1 MIEQVLNVSQEEM
14 HDWFS
19 TKREQEL
26 PSVLRLDVSSL
37 QSMVRMADTHRAFF
51 GNQVLTVSS
60 GTESLRR
67 AGALACT
74 V

>member
-1 MIEQVLNVSQEEM
+1 VIEQVLNVSQEEM

-26 PSVLRLDVSSL
+26 PSVLRIDFSSL
-37 QSMVRMADTHRAFF
+37 QSMVRMADTHRAFLHISP
-51 GNQVLTVSS
+51 GVIGRRDRSTVSAKR
-60 GTESLRR
+60 L
-67 AGALACT
+67 

>member
-1 MIEQVLNVSQEEM
+1 MIEQVLNVSQEKM

-19 TKREQEL
+19 TKREHEL
-26 PSVLRLDVSSL
+26 PSVLRIDVSSL

-67 AGALACT
+67 AGTLTYT